1 MNIIRKGQQ
10 GQTLLTELII
20 NFNTLSI
27 LKLIIRYHLAGVVT
41 LVSVVEGGDGAV
53 LTVVPLRVPAL
64 VNVQPRHHQ
73 VHHKQPDQVAA
84 AWSALVLELQ
94 TNHRRSF
101 HNHGLTHV

>member
-1 MNIIRKGQQ
+1 M
-10 GQTLLTELII
+10 
-20 NFNTLSI
+20 
-27 LKLIIRYHLAGVVT
+27 T
-41 LVSVVEGGDGAV
+41 LVSVVEGGDGAGV
-53 LTVVPLRVPAL
+53 AVVPPRVPAL